1 MSPSNPKECLGGK
14 GLICLRVAA
23 FAISLV
29 SLLMLLASC
38 GGTSGPESSGG
49 DLPPAIDL
57 WPASA
62 AGDLTPSRQGCDVL
76 GGPTLPGGNFIVT
89 VTESV
94 QPDRAPIPHNGS
106 ERMVFAQLYETLVQ
120 VDCAG
125 EARPGLAER
134 WTCTEDSTVWVFTIR
149 EGARFWD
156 GTRITAEDVRRA
168 WFENED
174 CPAVSGRTS
183 PWNWLNARA
192 QSVNV
197 LDARRLAVRLPEP
210 HARFPMLLAHPATAV
225 SVKRPGWTWPV
236 GSGPARLRASDPA
249 PMPDLACLPN
259 LNHPAGPTWKNLTFR
274 ILPGTDP
281 RDQVATDMDLILVR
295 DMAAVSFFNDAPGFQ
310 SVPLPWTRLYLL
322 ICPPETNPHGSGRW
336 LNAAGKLD
344 AGRDLTTVSARTWPE
359 IVFPAGGNTE
369 CPQLSGPVTGAGSAR
384 LDWNLAS
391 RNLDQDVI
399 AYPGDDPGAR
409 EMAHRLG
416 ALAGQ
421 PARAAALPDGSIE
434 FALQWQMAGA
444 FVLPFDQQYPTG
456 CLQMATLL
464 GKAAWLQKA
473 ALNQAERLSDSL
485 ASADIYASPQK
496 ESPAEALIH
505 QGIVSPLGVSRSWLA
520 VRGSL
525 AGLEL
530 AFDGTPLLAGLG
542 AAAETADTEDVP

>member
-1 MSPSNPKECLGGK
+1 MSPINAKGCLGGK
-14 GLICLRVAA
+14 GLIGLRAA
-23 FAISLV
+23 SFAISLV

-38 GGTSGPESSGG
+38 GGTSGPDSSGG

-57 WPASA
+57 WPASD
-62 AGDLTPSRQGCDVL
+62 AGELTPSREGCEVL
-76 GGPTLPGGNFIVT
+76 AGPTSPGGNFIVT

-94 QPDRAPIPHNGS
+94 QPNRAPIPHNGS

-156 GTRITAEDVRRA
+156 GSRITAEDVRRA
-168 WFENED
+168 WFANEE
-174 CPAVSGRTS
+174 CPTVSGRTS

-192 QSVNV
+192 QTVNV
-197 LDARRLAVRLPEP
+197 LDARRLSVRLPEP
-210 HARFPMLLAHPATAV
+210 HSRFPMLLAHPATAV
-225 SVKRPGWTWPV
+225 CVKRPGWTWPV
-236 GSGPARLRASDPA
+236 GSGPCRLRASDPA

-259 LNHPAGPTWKNLTFR
+259 LNHPAAPTWKNLTFR
-274 ILPGTDP
+274 ILPDADP
-281 RDQVATDMDLILVR
+281 RDQVATNMDLILVQ

-310 SVPLPWTRLYLL
+310 AVPLPWTRLYLL
-322 ICPPETNPHGSGRW
+322 ICPPEMNPGGSVRW
-336 LNAAGKLD
+336 LNAAGKMD
-344 AGRDLTTVSARTWPE
+344 AGRDLTTISARTWPE
-359 IVFPAGGNTE
+359 IVFPAGGDIG

-391 RNLDQDVI
+391 KNLDQDVI
-399 AYPGDDPGAR
+399 AYPGNDAGAR

-421 PARAAALPDGSIE
+421 PARAAALPDGSIK
-434 FALQWQMAGA
+434 FALEWQMAGA
-444 FVLPFDQQYPTG
+444 FILPFDQQYPTG

-464 GKAAWLQKA
+464 GNAAWLQKA
-473 ALNQAERLSDSL
+473 ALGQAVRLSDSL
-485 ASADIYASPQK
+485 VSADQFAGQQQA
-496 ESPAEALIH
+496 SPAEALIR
-505 QGIVSPLGVSRSWLA
+505 QGLVSPLGVSRSWLV

-542 AAAETADTEDVP
+542 PAAADVDTEGAP

>member
-1 MSPSNPKECLGGK
+1 MSPIRSKGHPGGK
-14 GLICLRVAA
+14 SPQCLRVAGT
-23 FAISLV
+23 AISLV
-29 SLLMLLASC
+29 SLFLLLASC
-38 GGTSGPESSGG
+38 GGTSGPESSAGT
-49 DLPPAIDL
+49 LRPAIDL
-57 WPASA
+57 WPDASG
-62 AGDLTPSRQGCDVL
+62 GDLTPGRQGCDIL
-76 GGPTLPGGNFIVT
+76 AGPTLPGGDFIVT
-89 VTESV
+89 VTEPV
-94 QPDRAPIPHNGS
+94 RPERAPIPHNGS
-106 ERMVFAQLYETLVQ
+106 ERLIFAQLYETLVQ
-120 VDCAG
+120 VDCSG

-156 GTRITAEDVRRA
+156 GTRITADDVRRA

-192 QSVNV
+192 NTVNV
-197 LDARRLAVRLPEP
+197 LDARRLSVRLPEP
-210 HARFPMLLAHPATAV
+210 HSRFPMLLAHPATAV
-225 SVKRPGWTWPV
+225 CVKRPGWTWPV
-236 GSGPARLRASDPA
+236 GSGPCRLRASDPA

-259 LNHPAGPTWKNLTFR
+259 LNHPDGPTWKNLTFR
-274 ILPGTDP
+274 VLPDADP

-295 DMAAVSFFNDAPGFQ
+295 DMTSVSFFDNAPGFHPI
-310 SVPLPWTRLYLL
+310 PLPWTRLYLL
-322 ICPPETNPHGSGRW
+322 ICPPEMNPHGSDRW
-336 LNAAGKLD
+336 MNAAGNMD
-344 AGRDLTTVSARTWPE
+344 AGRDLTSVSAIAWPE

-391 RNLDQDVI
+391 KNMDQDVI

-409 EMAHRLG
+409 EMAQRLG

-421 PARAAALPDGSIE
+421 PARAAPLPAGSIE

-444 FVLPFDQQYPTG
+444 FILPFDQQYPTG

-464 GKAAWLQKA
+464 GNAAWLQKA
-473 ALNQAERLSDSL
+473 ALNQTERLSDSL
-485 ASADIYASPQK
+485 ASADGYAEPEQ
-496 ESPAEALIH
+496 ESPAEALVR
-505 QGIVSPLGVSRSWLA
+505 QGLVNPLGVSRSWLV

-542 AAAETADTEDVP
+542 AAAETADTEGVP